1 MNVKVFTP
9 IQISISIHLSI
20 FLIGASVFV
29 FRLVKFPSQSIVPLT
44 VIEEPII
51 VPSNLVLQPPKEV
64 VPPKEILKPVET
76 QKVFGVSRKAITAAA
91 SDESAISV
99 KKGNTVVKEQ
109 DDLVLKDTDADSLP
123 IPADDFL
130 VTQNVKLIFS
140 PKAQRTEEA
149 RKEGYTGDAQLSL
162 LVDKDGIVRNVQLL
176 NELKFGLGERAIEIA
191 KQLKFSPAQVK
202 GEPVAVRIKF
212 VILFKSGS

>member
-1 MNVKVFTP
+1 MTVKALTP
-9 IQISISIHLSI
+9 IQISLSIHLSI
-20 FLIGASVFV
+20 LLVGASIYVFK
-29 FRLVKFPSQSIVPLT
+29 LMKFSNQSIVPLT
-44 VIEEPII
+44 IIEEPVV
-51 VPSNLVLQPPKEV
+51 VPSNLVLQPPKENA
-64 VPPKEILKPVET
+64 PTKEIPKPVET
-76 QKVFGVSRKAITAAA
+76 QKVFGVSRNAITAGE
-91 SDESAISV
+91 SDESAINV

-109 DDLVLKDTDADSLP
+109 DDLTLKATDADSIL

-162 LVDKDGIVRNVQLL
+162 LVDKDGVVRSVQLL
-176 NELKFGLGERAIEIA
+176 NELKFGLGDRAIEIA
-191 KQLKFSPAQVK
+191 QQLKFSPAQIK